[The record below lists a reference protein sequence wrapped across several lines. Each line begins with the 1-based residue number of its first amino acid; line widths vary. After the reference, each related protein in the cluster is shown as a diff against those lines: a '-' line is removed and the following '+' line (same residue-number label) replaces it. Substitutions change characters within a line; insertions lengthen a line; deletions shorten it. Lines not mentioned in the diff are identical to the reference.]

1 MALALQWNKRAR
13 PLGLVLLVVLS
24 LVLAEQIARGLG
36 LEHAGG
42 LLCLATLATLVIG
55 IKLNWRQA
63 LLGVGGLALLAV
75 PAVLSQN
82 NPAQATAVLTAAAL
96 GLGLSARR
104 QLQPVYWLMM
114 VSLCLLI
121 TNSPLPTTAS
131 PSDLARLVMALVAS
145 GGVATLLQSVLLPPP
160 ETTSQRGAGSVAH
173 SWRRCLAYGLLLATT
188 ALITTPLAVTHHWHT
203 SGLWLILTPFLVLK
217 PFVRDSW
224 RVALHRSLGTVA
236 GVLFVIVLSRVLPH
250 SLPIQLP
257 AIAMAVMTAAIAA
270 RHGHPALMLSALTA
284 TVVLFNSDAADL
296 PLMADQRLQA
306 CGIGIAITLSLM
318 ALAHPIERR
327 FSSRQAQG
335 C

>member
-63 LLGVGGLALLAV
+63 LLGVGGLALLSV

-82 NPAQATAVLTAAAL
+82 NPAQATAVVTAAAL

-121 TNSPLPTTAS
+121 TNSPLPATAS
-131 PSDLARLVMALVAS
+131 PSDLTRLVIAVIAS
-145 GGVATLLQSVLLPPP
+145 GGVATLLHRVLLPLP
-160 ETTSQRGAGSVAH
+160 EPSSQPGAGVAH
-173 SWRRCLAYGLLLATT
+173 SWRRCLAYGLLLAST
-188 ALITTPLAVTHHWHT
+188 ALITTPIAVTHHWHT

-257 AIAMAVMTAAIAA
+257 AIAMAVMTATIAA

-284 TVVLFNSDAADL
+284 TVVLFNSDATDL

-306 CGIGIAITLSLM
+306 CGIGIAIALSVM
-318 ALAHPIERR
+318 ALAHPIEQR
-327 FSSRQAQG
+327 FSGRPSWG
-335 C
+335 S